1 MFKTQNRKK
10 SKQPRRGP
18 VSSTGSETERSLED
32 MISVTRLRIGD
43 TDADADDA
51 KRPTRKM
58 KTTSKAPQKS
68 LVARSVEAPDQPPFV
83 ALVGNLPMETS
94 VRELLVLFVQ
104 HSIRSI
110 SLLRLG
116 KGGGQQRKA
125 HVELATRHDL
135 MELLKKDQ
143 LLCRGRRLSISVC
156 QDPGAAGD
164 VRCNRQVVSGLD
176 GTWSLHSGSDA
187 DESSSDYAVSVRSGQ
202 EREASSEA
210 SLPISRTPSSIE
222 ELERRMEVR
231 LRKLSEFENAQTER
245 AQSSQGDDEGGE
257 VPRKISW
264 PQFWSE
270 VQKSEEL

>member
-1 MFKTQNRKK
+1 MSKTQNRKK

-32 MISVTRLRIGD
+32 MLSVTRLRIGD
-43 TDADADDA
+43 TDADADDGE
-51 KRPTRKM
+51 RPTRKM
-58 KTTSKAPQKS
+58 KPKSKAPQKS
-68 LVARSVEAPDQPPFV
+68 LGARSVEAPDQPPFV
-83 ALVGNLPMETS
+83 ALVANLPMETS

-116 KGGGQQRKA
+116 KGGSQQRKA
-125 HVELATRHDL
+125 HVELATRDDL

-164 VRCNRQVVSGLD
+164 ERCNRHVVSGLD

-187 DESSSDYAVSVRSGQ
+187 DESSSEYAASVRSVQ

-210 SLPISRTPSSIE
+210 SVHISRTPSSTE

-231 LRKLSEFENAQTER
+231 LQKLAEFENAQTEQ
-245 AQSSQGDDEGGE
+245 AQSSQGDDDEI
-257 VPRKISW
+257 PPQMSW
-264 PQFWSE
+264 PKFWSD